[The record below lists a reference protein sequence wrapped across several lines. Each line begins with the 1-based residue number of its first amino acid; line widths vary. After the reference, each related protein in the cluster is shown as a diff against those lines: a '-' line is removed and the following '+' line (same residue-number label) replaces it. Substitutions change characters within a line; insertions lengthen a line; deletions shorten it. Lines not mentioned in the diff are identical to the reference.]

1 MNVGGLKN
9 VLQAVRETETIEKLI
24 YTSSFFALGPTDD
37 GCVADE
43 NQVGRYIALLI
54 LLFCL
59 HFLLRITKIVM

>member
-43 NQVGRYIALLI
+43 SQVGRYIAFW
-54 LLFCL
+54 FCSFTCIF
-59 HFLLRITKIVM
+59 FLE

>member
-1 MNVGGLKN
+1 MNVGGLRN
-9 VLQAVRETETIEKLI
+9 VLQAVRETNTIEKLI
-24 YTSSFFALGPTDD
+24 YTSSFFALGSTD
-37 GCVADE
+37 GGNVADE

>member
-1 MNVGGLKN
+1 MNVGGLRN
-9 VLQAVRETETIEKLI
+9 VLQAVRETKTIEKLI
-24 YTSSFFALGPTDD
+24 YTSSFFALGSTD
-37 GCVADE
+37 GGNVADE

>member
-1 MNVGGLKN
+1 M
-9 VLQAVRETETIEKLI
+9 LQAVRETNTIEKLI
-24 YTSSFFALGPTDD
+24 YTSSFFALGSTD
-37 GCVADE
+37 GGNVADE